1 MDRARFH
8 FFDRMRL
15 WFNHHEPEPS
25 ASDDSS
31 ENVISLSEAFYRKST
46 NTESRSSVK
55 LLLPWRTRRA
65 CSTST
70 CGWFGRAG
78 P

>member
-1 MDRARFH
+1 MGGGHKNASLAPALGTEDQPNRSPLMDRARFH

-31 ENVISLSEAFYRKST
+31 ENVISLSEAFYRNRPT
-46 NTESRSSVK
+46 PN
-55 LLLPWRTRRA
+55 P
-65 CSTST
+65 
-70 CGWFGRAG
+70 GRA
-78 P
+78 